1 MIDKIFQL
9 LKIKKIENPPEE
21 QSLEFVPA
29 GHFYSAISSLEDRE
43 AYANSKGGEIE
54 ISGININESGQFELL
69 KKFKC
74 SYEEC
79 QFPENKVEDFRYYYQ
94 NSAYS
99 YTDSIILYSMLREFY
114 PKTVIEIGSG
124 FSSCAMLDVSDKFAN
139 GEIKFTFIDPY
150 PELLLSLLNA
160 SDNKNSIMVARVQD
174 VDLKIFRSLQE
185 NDILFIDSTH
195 VSKLDSDVNTIIFK
209 ILPSLNKGVLVHFHD
224 IFWPFDY
231 PKQWIKDG
239 RNWNEAYLL
248 RAFLEYNNNFE
259 IIFFADYMQ
268 GKYRSW
274 FQKNMPLCLR
284 NTGGNIWLRKI
295 K

>member
-195 VSKLDSDVNTIIFK
+195 VSKIGSDVNTIIFE
-209 ILPSLNKGVLVHFHD
+209 ILPRLKKGVYIHFHD
-224 IFWPFDY
+224 ILNPFEY
-231 PKQWIKDG
+231 PKEWVYNGIF
-239 RNWNEAYLL
+239 WNEMYIL
-248 RAFLEYNNNFE
+248 RAFLMFNETYSIQYFNTYTLEKFGME
-259 IIFFADYMQ
+259 IESLPLF
-268 GKYRSW
+268 K
-274 FQKNMPLCLR
+274 KNV
-284 NTGGNIWLRKI
+284 GGCIWLK
-295 K
+295 KET